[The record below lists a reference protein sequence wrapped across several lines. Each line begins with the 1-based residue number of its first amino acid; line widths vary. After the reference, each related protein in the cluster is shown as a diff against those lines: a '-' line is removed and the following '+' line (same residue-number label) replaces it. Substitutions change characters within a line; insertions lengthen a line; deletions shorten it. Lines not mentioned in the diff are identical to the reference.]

1 MISQGEICWGELS
14 PARRSEPEFRRP
26 VLVVQSDAFNRSRI
40 AMVGCVLL
48 TSKVKWALVPGN
60 VTLSAKV
67 TGVLKNSVANVSQIV
82 TVGRSILP
90 ERLGRL
96 PSSKLELVISGIEVV
111 LARKA

>member
-40 AMVGCVLL
+40 AMVVCVLL
-48 TSKVKWALVPGN
+48 TSKVKWALMPGN

-67 TGVLKNSVANVSQIV
+67 TGLPKNSVENVSNCHGWQEHPAGASRPI
-82 TVGRSILP
+82 T
-90 ERLGRL
+90 EF
-96 PSSKLELVISGIEVV
+96 ET
-111 LARKA
+111 